1 MDIQLPDGT
10 VLRGVPEG
18 TTQADILTK
27 LRAAGRDTVEMGLE
41 PASAAPQA
49 PKSTPEM
56 GWGEA
61 FQRGAGRFLPN
72 VAEMVQGVAEMG
84 AAASPAAQLTRLAG
98 VPQTE
103 GVQRGA
109 AGLQALLDIPAGALR
124 NAAQRL
130 LPADVFKAIDAAN
143 PEAGQRASAIASELA
158 KRYGKYG
165 SAAGIQELIAEEPAG
180 VLADISGVGALAG
193 KGAQAAGLARTAQA
207 ANRVATATDPF
218 RPFLAAGGAVAR
230 GLGSAA
236 DWFSTPRTA
245 ANALLRTE
253 TAPGEIVN
261 AMRATQ
267 GMPVSPGATASMG
280 ERMIEAG
287 APGAA
292 AVTRL
297 ETGLADVA
305 TPAGREAYM
314 LQQQRVAAVQE
325 QLARVE
331 AQLQQEAALLTPQ
344 QTTQLKTVRD
354 DLLRNLATERA
365 GLEQRGQRVGGMLP
379 DTGQAAPGKAIQERG
394 AELEKG
400 LAKTVITPAYEK
412 AFTLAGDAPIDV
424 SSTIARAGQI
434 TGDIGSLMDASTVP
448 ESVRKAL
455 RLEPGAEPG
464 TWVSLG
470 ERGGYALPG
479 AQTPPALTLRD
490 FDAFRKALNREYNT
504 ALNSQASDVRVR
516 VANLKSVINQ
526 LDADLAK
533 SGVTAEAKTQYGQA
547 KGLFET
553 RMVPEFRTGETG
565 KMLSEGTFNMP
576 RTLPSET
583 VPAFLKT
590 EEGAAQ
596 FVTTFKRDPQAIQ
609 AMRTGVAD
617 WLREAAVDPA
627 TGFLSPSRMDK
638 FIADYG
644 RQLNTLDAGSGTAL
658 RPTLDKLRQEAVKAE
673 ANLTALNRDIA
684 RMKTHKSASD
694 LVDAGLKSPTEMDF
708 IRQKLSPGGRAALAQ
723 ELQNRGAQ
731 MLKAGDADGALKY
744 LTENRKSL
752 LVGLGTDGPKVLGD
766 LTNAAKAQAELQRLQ
781 AATPKATATVPVKI
795 PDNLSA
801 KELTDMTVAAQ
812 DIQRLAK
819 QSELAQAPTS
829 TPGAARRGGTEAAVE
844 AGLLPAP
851 NFALSSATTLLRNIM
866 TRFETKLNA
875 KVAAQLV
882 DYMLKNPDGAIA
894 ALEAQAARKAR
905 RETGTRAPS
914 QSRIPASVGVGVNA
928 LAGTQTQ
935 QNQMRELTAY

>member
-18 TTQADILTK
+18 TTQADILAK
-27 LRAAGRDTVEMGLE
+27 LRAAGRDTVKMGLE
-41 PASAAPQA
+41 PAPQA

-61 FQRGAGRFLPN
+61 FQRGARRFLPN
-72 VAEMVQGVAEMG
+72 VGEMAQGIAEMG
-84 AAASPAAQLTRLAG
+84 VAVAAQPARLAG
-98 VPQTE
+98 LPPPVFAESVP
-103 GVQRGA
+103 RGE

-124 NAAQRL
+124 NIAQRL

-165 SAAGIQELIAEEPAG
+165 SAAGIRELIAEEPAA
-180 VLADISGVGALAG
+180 VFADMSIVGALAG

-207 ANRVATATDPF
+207 ANRVAAATDPF

-287 APGAA
+287 APAA

-344 QTTQLKTVRD
+344 QTAQLKTVRD

-365 GLEQRGQRVGGMLP
+365 ALEQRGQRVGGMLP
-379 DTGQAAPGKAIQERG
+379 DTGQAAPGNAIQKRG
-394 AELEKG
+394 AELETD
-400 LAKTVITPAYEK
+400 LAKTVITPAYEE
-412 AFTLAGDAPIDV
+412 AFTLAGNAPIDV

-479 AQTPPALTLRD
+479 ARTPPALTLRD
-490 FDAFRKALNREYNT
+490 FDAFRTALNREYGA
-504 ALNSQASDVRVR
+504 ALNSQAPDARVR
-516 VANLKSVINQ
+516 AANLKSVINQ

-533 SGVTAEAKTQYGQA
+533 SGVSAEAKTQYGQA

-752 LVGLGTDGPKVLGD
+752 LAGLGADGPKILGD

-781 AATPKATATVPVKI
+781 AAAPKATTTVPVKI
-795 PDNLSA
+795 PDNLST

-829 TPGAARRGGTEAAVE
+829 RPGAARRGGTEAAVE
-844 AGLLPAP
+844 AGILPVP
-851 NFALSSATTLLRNIM
+851 NFALNSATTLLRNIM

-905 RETGTRAPS
+905 RETVTRAPS
-914 QSRIPASVGVGVNA
+914 QSRIPAAVGVNA
-928 LAGTQTQ
+928 LAGTQAQ
-935 QNQMRELTAY
+935 QNQMRELMAP